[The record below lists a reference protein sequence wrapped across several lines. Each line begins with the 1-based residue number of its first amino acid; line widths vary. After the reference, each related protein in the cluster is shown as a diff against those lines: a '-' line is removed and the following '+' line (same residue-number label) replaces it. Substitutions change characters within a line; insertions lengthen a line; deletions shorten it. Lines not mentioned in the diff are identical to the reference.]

1 MTLSQRFR
9 DLLRDAINK
18 RIHKDTQMKPIPPDN
33 DAPKEMGKA
42 RRSGDESVGT
52 APSVKDSE
60 GNRVCGRCGGEIVLV
75 NELKGTEACANIE
88 CGAKIVDE

>member
-9 DLLRDAINK
+9 DILRDAITK
-18 RIHKDTQMKPIPPDN
+18 RIHKEPQMKQISPDN
-33 DAPKEMGKA
+33 DAPKEMGNA

-52 APSVKDSE
+52 APSVKDPK
-60 GNRVCGRCGGEIVLV
+60 GNRVCGRCGGQIVLV
-75 NELKGTEACANIE
+75 NDIKRTEACANIE